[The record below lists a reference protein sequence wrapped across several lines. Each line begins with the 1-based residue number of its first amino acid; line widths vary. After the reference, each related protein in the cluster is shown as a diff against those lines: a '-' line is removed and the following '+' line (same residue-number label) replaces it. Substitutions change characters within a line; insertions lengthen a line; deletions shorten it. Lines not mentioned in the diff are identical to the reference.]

1 MKRLRMVGVSH
12 RTAPVEWRERL
23 AVSDN
28 RLPAFLF
35 SLRQSVGVV
44 EAVVLST
51 CNRVE
56 VYAATPPEGDA
67 ECLLRK
73 GLLDLHGD
81 VSLDGSLY
89 ALEDDAAIRHL
100 FRVVA
105 GLDSLVVGEAEILGQ
120 VKRSYDLARQSQ
132 STGKLTNVLFQRAM
146 FVGKTVRT
154 ETKIAEGPTSV
165 PSLAVSLARRIFG
178 ELSESRALVVG
189 AGAMA
194 ELAARALKSQKVG
207 RLTIANRTLEKAVAM
222 AEQFGAH
229 PTPFEALP
237 QELVQA
243 DIVICSTGAAG
254 TIFKKE
260 DIARVIDERHGR
272 PLFFIDIAV
281 PRDVDPAVDELD
293 SVYLY
298 NIDDLEG
305 IVSESLVQRESEI
318 DKAGRLVDEKAK
330 EFSPWY
336 DSWRQGT
343 TAALRHN
350 SRESLSV
357 EAEPG

>member
-1 MKRLRMVGVSH
+1 MFVAKR
-12 RTAPVEWRERL
+12 T
-23 AVSDN
+23 
-28 RLPAFLF
+28 
-35 SLRQSVGVV
+35 
-44 EAVVLST
+44 
-51 CNRVE
+51 
-56 VYAATPPEGDA
+56 
-67 ECLLRK
+67 
-73 GLLDLHGD
+73 LDLHGD

-89 ALEDDAAIRHL
+89 ALEDEAAIRHL

-237 QELVQA
+237 RELVQA

-254 TIFKKE
+254 TVFKKD

-293 SVYLY
+293 NVYLY

-305 IVSESLVQRESEI
+305 IVSESLVRRESEI
-318 DKAGRLVDEKAK
+318 DKAGRLWMKK
-330 EFSPWY
+330 RKNFLPGMSRGGRGQPPR
-336 DSWRQGT
+336 SGT
-343 TAALRHN
+343 IPANRLALRRNPDDTFNHWHA
-350 SRESLSV
+350 RKRV
-357 EAEPG
+357 GPGPIPLCEKTVGIPFPGIAGHTPNY